1 MRINLG
7 RVVND
12 IEQLA
17 RFNETP
23 GNGVTRLSFTKEDK
37 EAREYIKKEMKKI
50 GLEIY
55 EDGYSN
61 LFGRREGKN
70 SNALVIMFGSHYDS
84 VINGGKLDGV
94 LGVVAAIEIMRVL
107 DENNIENF
115 YPIEMVAMN
124 DEEGV
129 RFGTGVSNSRS
140 MAGLIKEEELD
151 RAKDKK
157 GVSLREAMI
166 EFGLTP
172 NLEDAKRDENSIKAF
187 IELHIEQGPVLQNN
201 NKDIGLVETI
211 VGLDRYDIKFKGK
224 AGHAGT
230 TPMDNRKD
238 ALVAASKFIISIEK
252 IAKNIGEG
260 TVATVGELKLSPNA
274 SNVIPG
280 FVEISVDIRST
291 KEQNINS
298 VYNSFKNEIEKIKKE
313 LDVDIEVI
321 KTLYTPPVDLS
332 EENIKLMENISEK
345 LGYKYLKMNS
355 GAGHDAMNMAHITPT
370 SLIFVPSEN
379 GLSHHPDE
387 FTKPKDFE
395 KGIELMLNTIVELAM
410 RYDNE

>member
-7 RVVND
+7 RVAND

-17 RFNETP
+17 IFNETP

-70 SNALVIMFGSHYDS
+70 SNAPVIMFGSHYDS

-172 NLEDAKRDENSIKAF
+172 NLEDAKRDESSIKAF

-298 VYNSFKNEIEKIKKE
+298 VYNNFKNEIEKIKKE

-355 GAGHDAMNMAHITPT
+355 GAGHDAMNMVHITPT
-370 SLIFVPSEN
+370 SLIFVPSEK

-410 RYDNE
+410 RDDNE

>member
-17 RFNETP
+17 RFNATP
-23 GNGVTRLSFTKEDK
+23 GDGLTRLSFTKEDK

-70 SNALVIMFGSHYDS
+70 SNAQVIMLGSHYDS

-129 RFGTGVSNSRS
+129 RFGTGVSNSRA
-140 MAGLIKEEELD
+140 MAGLMKEEELD
-151 RAKDKK
+151 RAKDKR
-157 GVSLREAMI
+157 GVSLRQAMI

-172 NLEDAKRDENSIKAF
+172 NLEDAKRDENSIKSF
-187 IELHIEQGPVLQNN
+187 IELHIEQGSVLQNN

-230 TPMDNRKD
+230 TPMNNRKD

-252 IAKNIGEG
+252 IAKNIGES

-291 KEQNINS
+291 KEESINN
-298 VYNSFKNEIEKIKKE
+298 VYNDFKSEIEKIKKE
-313 LDVDIEVI
+313 LDIDIEVI

-410 RYDNE
+410 RDDNE

>member
-70 SNALVIMFGSHYDS
+70 SNAPVIMFGSHYDS

-410 RYDNE
+410 RDDNE

>member
-17 RFNETP
+17 RFNATP
-23 GNGVTRLSFTKEDK
+23 GDGVTRLSFTKEDK

-70 SNALVIMFGSHYDS
+70 SNAQVIMLGSHYDS

-129 RFGTGVSNSRS
+129 RFGTGVSNSRA
-140 MAGLIKEEELD
+140 MAGLMKEEELD
-151 RAKDKK
+151 RAKDKR
-157 GVSLREAMI
+157 GVSLRQAMI

-224 AGHAGT
+224 SGHAGT
-230 TPMDNRKD
+230 TPMNNRKD
-238 ALVAASKFIISIEK
+238 ALVAASKFIIFIEK
-252 IAKNIGEG
+252 IAKNIGES

-291 KEQNINS
+291 KEENINN
-298 VYNSFKNEIEKIKKE
+298 VYNDFRNEIEKIKKE
-313 LDVDIEVI
+313 LDIDIEVI

-355 GAGHDAMNMAHITPT
+355 GAGHDSMNMTHITPT

-387 FTKPKDFE
+387 FTNPKDFK

-410 RYDNE
+410 RDDND

>member
-17 RFNETP
+17 RFNATP
-23 GNGVTRLSFTKEDK
+23 GDGLTRLSFTKEDK

-70 SNALVIMFGSHYDS
+70 SNAQVIMLGSHYDS

-129 RFGTGVSNSRS
+129 RFGTGVSNSRA
-140 MAGLIKEEELD
+140 MAGLMKEEELD
-151 RAKDKK
+151 RAKDKR
-157 GVSLREAMI
+157 GVSLRQAMI

-187 IELHIEQGPVLQNN
+187 IELHIEQGSVLQNN

-230 TPMDNRKD
+230 TPMNNRKD

-252 IAKNIGEG
+252 IAKNIGES

-291 KEQNINS
+291 KEESINN
-298 VYNSFKNEIEKIKKE
+298 VYNDFKSEIEKIKKE
-313 LDVDIEVI
+313 LDIDIEVI

-410 RYDNE
+410 RDDNE